1 MIALTLPYPPTV
13 NTYYGNGP
21 RGNVYIKPAGR
32 SYRLKVM
39 ALMGRYKSNTTER
52 LQVFVAVNPPDKRKR
67 DLDNVCKA
75 TLDALQHA
83 GCFKDDNQIDDLRIV
98 RRKPVKG
105 GSIQVQISVLRVNDE
120 NSNVEAP

>member
-13 NTYYGNGP
+13 NHYYGRTN
-21 RGNVYIKPAGR
+21 RGQVFIKPAGR
-32 SYRLKVM
+32 SYRTNVA
-39 ALMGRYKSNTTER
+39 ALFYKWTPNMTDR